1 MTMYYTELDGTEPTV
16 SLQVGGTKYTLTNQ
30 SLAQI
35 IEDKDSLKEE
45 LDQAQRKIKSMG
57 WDVREFFESRKDGNN
72 TDDITCTVEDINE
85 LLSSLGVDQLTNTW
99 SATVWISATITGIE
113 ASSKDEAENII
124 KDNVEVTYNDDGD
137 IWIDD
142 VEVKS
147 VYPEAQC
154 DRLILSSPGFGYL
167 LSQG

>member
-16 SLQVGGTKYTLTNQ
+16 SIQVGGTKYTLTNQ

-35 IEDKDSLKEE
+35 IEDKDSLKAE
-45 LDQAQRKIKSMG
+45 LEQAQRKVKSIG
-57 WDVREFFESRKDGNN
+57 WDVREFFESRKNGNN

-85 LLSSLGVDQLTNTW
+85 LLKDLGVDQLTNTW
-99 SATVWISATITGIE
+99 SATVFITATITGIE

-124 KDNVEVTYNDDGD
+124 KDNVEVNYNDDGD
-137 IWIDD
+137 IWVDD

-147 VYPEAQC
+147 VYPEA
-154 DRLILSSPGFGYL
+154 
-167 LSQG
+167 

>member
-16 SLQVGGTKYTLTNQ
+16 SIQVGGTKYTLTNQ

-45 LDQAQRKIKSMG
+45 LDQAQRKAKSMG

-124 KDNVEVTYNDDGD
+124 KDNVEVNYNDDGD
-137 IWIDD
+137 IWVDD

-147 VYPEAQC
+147 VYPEA
-154 DRLILSSPGFGYL
+154 
-167 LSQG
+167 

>member
-1 MTMYYTELDGTEPTV
+1 MTMYYTELEGSEPTV
-16 SLQVGGTKYTLTNQ
+16 SIQVGGTKYTLTNQ
-30 SLAQI
+30 SLAQV
-35 IEDKDSLKEE
+35 IEDKDSLKAE
-45 LDQAQRKIKSMG
+45 LEQAQRKIKSIG

-113 ASSKDEAENII
+113 ACSKDEAENII
-124 KDNVEVTYNDDGD
+124 KDNVEVNYNDDGD
-137 IWIDD
+137 IWVDD

-147 VYPEAQC
+147 VYPEA
-154 DRLILSSPGFGYL
+154 
-167 LSQG
+167 

>member
-1 MTMYYTELDGTEPTV
+1 MTMYYTEVDGTEPTV
-16 SLQVGGTKYTLTNQ
+16 SIQVGGTKYTLTNQ

-45 LDQAQRKIKSMG
+45 LEQAQRKVKSIG
-57 WDVREFFESRKDGNN
+57 WDVREFFESRKNGNN

-124 KDNVEVTYNDDGD
+124 KDNVEVNYNDDGD
-137 IWIDD
+137 IWVDD

-147 VYPEAQC
+147 VYPEA
-154 DRLILSSPGFGYL
+154 
-167 LSQG
+167 

>member
-1 MTMYYTELDGTEPTV
+1 MTMYYTELEGSEPTV
-16 SLQVGGTKYTLTNQ
+16 SIQVGGTKYTLTNQ

-35 IEDKDSLKEE
+35 IEDKDSLKAE
-45 LDQAQRKIKSMG
+45 LEQAQRKIKSIG

-85 LLSSLGVDQLTNTW
+85 LLNSLGVDQLTNTW

-113 ASSKDEAENII
+113 ACSKDEAENII
-124 KDNVEVTYNDDGD
+124 KDNVEVNYNDDGD
-137 IWIDD
+137 IWVDD

-147 VYPEAQC
+147 VYPEA
-154 DRLILSSPGFGYL
+154 
-167 LSQG
+167 

>member
-16 SLQVGGTKYTLTNQ
+16 SIQVGGTKYTFTSESLTN
-30 SLAQI
+30 L
-35 IEDKDSLKEE
+35 IEERDSVKLE
-45 LDQAQRKIKSMG
+45 LDQVQRKFKSAG

-72 TDDITCTVEDINE
+72 SDDICCSVEDINE

-113 ASSKDEAENII
+113 ACSKDEAENII
-124 KDNVEVTYNDDGD
+124 KDNVEVNYNDDGD
-137 IWIDD
+137 IWVDD

-147 VYPEAQC
+147 VYPEA
-154 DRLILSSPGFGYL
+154 
-167 LSQG
+167 

>member
-1 MTMYYTELDGTEPTV
+1 MTMYYTEVDGTEPTV
-16 SLQVGGTKYTLTNQ
+16 SIQVGGTKYTLTNQ

-45 LDQAQRKIKSMG
+45 LEQAQRKVKSMG

-72 TDDITCTVEDINE
+72 SDDICCSVEDINE
-85 LLSSLGVDQLTNTW
+85 LLVGLGVDQLTQTW

-124 KDNVEVTYNDDGD
+124 KDNVEVNYNDDGD
-137 IWIDD
+137 IWVDD

-147 VYPEAQC
+147 VYPEA
-154 DRLILSSPGFGYL
+154 
-167 LSQG
+167 

>member
-1 MTMYYTELDGTEPTV
+1 MTMYYTELDGSEPTV
-16 SLQVGGTKYTLTNQ
+16 SIQVGGTKYTLTNQ

-35 IEDKDSLKEE
+35 IEDKDSLKAE
-45 LDQAQRKIKSMG
+45 LEQAQRKIKSIG

-85 LLSSLGVDQLTNTW
+85 LLNSLGVDQLTNTW

-113 ASSKDEAENII
+113 ACSKDEAENII
-124 KDNVEVTYNDDGD
+124 KDNVEVNYNDDGD
-137 IWIDD
+137 IWVDD

-147 VYPEAQC
+147 VYPEA
-154 DRLILSSPGFGYL
+154 
-167 LSQG
+167 

>member
-1 MTMYYTELDGTEPTV
+1 MTMYYTEVDGTEPTV
-16 SLQVGGTKYTLTNQ
+16 SIQVGGTKYTLTNQ

-45 LDQAQRKIKSMG
+45 LEQAQRKVKSMG

-124 KDNVEVTYNDDGD
+124 KDNVEVNYNDDGD
-137 IWIDD
+137 IWVDD
-142 VEVKS
+142 IEVKS
-147 VYPEAQC
+147 VYPEA
-154 DRLILSSPGFGYL
+154 
-167 LSQG
+167 

>member
-1 MTMYYTELDGTEPTV
+1 MTMYYTELEGSEPTV
-16 SLQVGGTKYTLTNQ
+16 SIQVGGTKYTLTNQ
-30 SLAQI
+30 SLAQV
-35 IEDKDSLKEE
+35 IEDKDSLKTE
-45 LDQAQRKIKSMG
+45 LEQAQRKIKSIG

-124 KDNVEVTYNDDGD
+124 KDNVEVNYNDDGD
-137 IWIDD
+137 IWVDD

-147 VYPEAQC
+147 VYPEA
-154 DRLILSSPGFGYL
+154 
-167 LSQG
+167 

>member
-1 MTMYYTELDGTEPTV
+1 MYYTELDGTEPTV
-16 SLQVGGTKYTLTNQ
+16 SIQVGGTKYTLTNQ

-45 LDQAQRKIKSMG
+45 LDQAQRKAKSMG

-137 IWIDD
+137 IWVDD

-147 VYPEAQC
+147 VYPEA
-154 DRLILSSPGFGYL
+154 
-167 LSQG
+167 

>member
-1 MTMYYTELDGTEPTV
+1 MYYTELEGSEPTV
-16 SLQVGGTKYTLTNQ
+16 SIQVGGTKYTLTNQ

-35 IEDKDSLKEE
+35 IEDKDSLKAE
-45 LDQAQRKIKSMG
+45 LEQAQRKIKSIG

-85 LLSSLGVDQLTNTW
+85 LLKDLGVDQLTNTW

-113 ASSKDEAENII
+113 ACSKDEAENII
-124 KDNVEVTYNDDGD
+124 KDNVEVNYNDDGD
-137 IWIDD
+137 IWVDD

-147 VYPEAQC
+147 VYPEA
-154 DRLILSSPGFGYL
+154 
-167 LSQG
+167 

>member
-1 MTMYYTELDGTEPTV
+1 MYYTELDGTEPTV
-16 SLQVGGTKYTLTNQ
+16 SIQVGGTKYTLTNQ

-45 LDQAQRKIKSMG
+45 LDQAQRKFKSMG
-57 WDVREFFESRKDGNN
+57 WDVREFFESRREGDERN
-72 TDDITCTVEDINE
+72 DDITCTVEDINE

-137 IWIDD
+137 IWVDD

-147 VYPEAQC
+147 VYPEA
-154 DRLILSSPGFGYL
+154 
-167 LSQG
+167 